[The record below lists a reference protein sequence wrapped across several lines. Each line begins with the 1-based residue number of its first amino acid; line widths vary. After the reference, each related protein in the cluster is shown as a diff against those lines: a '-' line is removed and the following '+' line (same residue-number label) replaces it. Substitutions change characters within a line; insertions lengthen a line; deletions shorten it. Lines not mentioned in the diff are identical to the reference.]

1 MSNTVN
7 DIIKE
12 NIEADVCAM
21 ANDDIWNVINA
32 IANDYGIDKLPYVK
46 DNDSFI
52 DRLIELKVA
61 DLAKIMSPI
70 ITAILF
76 P

>member
-1 MSNTVN
+1 MSNLVN
-7 DIIKE
+7 DMIIE
-12 NIEADVCAM
+12 EISDNVCAM

-61 DLAKIMSPI
+61 DLGLNA
-70 ITAILF
+70 
-76 P
+76 

>member
-1 MSNTVN
+1 MSNQIN

-32 IANDYGIDKLPYVK
+32 IANDYGIDKLPYCK
-46 DNDSFI
+46 DNDTFI
-52 DRLIELKVA
+52 DTLVALKVA
-61 DLAKIMSPI
+61 DLGI
-70 ITAILF
+70 
-76 P
+76 